1 MSEDILKMK
10 LNLGD
15 VSTSPQP
22 IGPGYFTVEVSTC
35 EPKLGKQKGTPYLS
49 WELTVVEEQYAGRK
63 LFFNTGLT
71 ERSVWTLKRALEALG
86 FERDS
91 IESDELD
98 VEEVVSS
105 VIGMQAI
112 AEVELREYNG
122 TERDNVTKL
131 LPLGSNVDS
140 IL

>member
-1 MSEDILKMK
+1 
-10 LNLGD
+10 
-15 VSTSPQP
+15 
-22 IGPGYFTVEVSTC
+22 
-35 EPKLGKQKGTPYLS
+35 
-49 WELTVVEEQYAGRK
+49 
-63 LFFNTGLT
+63 
-71 ERSVWTLKRALEALG
+71 LEALG